1 MTKSEVIKV
10 KDFNF
15 IFGQLRNEGWCPS
28 PVKWLPC
35 VGSIPMLTTESR
47 NNGRP
52 PLPYGSQSVKLV
64 KWGK

>member
-15 IFGQLRNEGWCPS
+15 IFGQLRNEGWRPN

-35 VGSIPMLTTESR
+35 VGSIPMLTTES
-47 NNGRP
+47 
-52 PLPYGSQSVKLV
+52 
-64 KWGK
+64 